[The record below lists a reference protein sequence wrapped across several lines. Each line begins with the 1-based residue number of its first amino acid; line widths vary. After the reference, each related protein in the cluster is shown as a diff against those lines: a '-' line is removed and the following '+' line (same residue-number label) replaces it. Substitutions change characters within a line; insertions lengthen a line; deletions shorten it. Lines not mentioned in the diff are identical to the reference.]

1 MKKKQFLPRLMTIV
15 SEEEAASSGAVAKNP
30 EQELNDVTNHLT
42 DEVAEETEPINNEG
56 QTSVE
61 PEAETKSAKSNVSIS
76 TENPDQVELTPE
88 LIAVVLGFL
97 KLGIKTKMR
106 TLISFQDAKNDIK
119 LVFVKGNRNVYSGQ
133 IDKLWKDIA
142 NRPVKKFYRSCVV
155 VNAKTILERNLAI
168 PEEEKSRRVHL
179 LDIYGN
185 EVTLETPDIENCW
198 AVIDGQHRLM
208 VCIEHPE
215 ADLDL
220 ELLDDYQGDIM
231 ELIKIF
237 NSIDRNWSLSDYNQ
251 SNIATGKIS
260 SEMMNMSA
268 MIKSFLNCSD
278 KVANFLL
285 TFKKDAIRKSSSIKG
300 IDDSGYSDTK
310 GERGLN
316 IARAIKYKFGD
327 MVVKVQFVEAI
338 CKAYSQLEDG
348 KTMGLGSLM
357 VGFIAE
363 ISDSMKK
370 TIVEKMKSTDYG
382 TVANTFTE
390 GFKKY
395 VQVHKDD
402 IEEHIKEI
410 QAKIDAAVPMPD
422 LSIKS
427 DTDLK
432 DGFPGVVLG
441 KRLGKSIEDV
451 ETKVTKLEE
460 KEKSSLKVVNDL
472 KAKTKLSDKEKAKL
486 EDEEV
491 KLNEIHGSLSVTR
504 AYLEELKAKRDLFQK
519 AA

>member
-1 MKKKQFLPRLMTIV
+1 MKKTDFLPRLMTIV
-15 SEEEAASSGAVAKNP
+15 NEEPVAGTVNP
-30 EQELNDVTNHLT
+30 AENEQNEVSNQPT
-42 DEVAEETEPINNEG
+42 DEVTAETETPNNDVKNS
-56 QTSVE
+56 SVE
-61 PEAETKSAKSNVSIS
+61 PEAETKSAESNVNLSAA
-76 TENPDQVELTPE
+76 NPEQVELAPE
-88 LIAVVLGFL
+88 LLATVLGFL
-97 KLGIKTKMR
+97 KCGIKTKMR
-106 TLISFQDAKNDIK
+106 TLISYQDAKNDIK
-119 LVFVKGNRNVYSGQ
+119 LVFVKGNRNVYGSQ
-133 IDKLWKDIA
+133 IDKLWKEVSGLK
-142 NRPVKKFYRSCVV
+142 VKKFSRSCVV
-155 VNAKTILERNLAI
+155 VNAKTILEHNMTI
-168 PEEEKSRRVHL
+168 SEEEKSKRVRL
-179 LDIYGN
+179 VDIYGN
-185 EVTLETPDIENCW
+185 EITLATIGIENCW

-208 VCIEHPE
+208 VCMEHPE
-215 ADLDL
+215 VDLDI
-220 ELLDDYQGDIM
+220 ELLTDFSGDIM

-237 NSIDRNWSLSDYNQ
+237 NSTDKNWSLSDYTL
-251 SNIATGKIS
+251 SNIETGKIS
-260 SEMMNMSA
+260 GAMMRMA
-268 MIKSFLNCSD
+268 ALIKSFLNCSE
-278 KVANFLL
+278 KVANYLL

-310 GERGLN
+310 GERGLS

-348 KTMGLGSLM
+348 KTTNLALLM

-370 TIVEKMKSTDYG
+370 TVEEKMKSSDFG
-382 TVANTFTE
+382 IVANTFTE

-395 VQVHKDD
+395 VQAHKDD
-402 IEEHIKEI
+402 IEEHVKEI
-410 QAKIDAAVPMPD
+410 QAKIDAALPMPD
-422 LSIKS
+422 LSVKS

-451 ETKVTKLEE
+451 ETKITKLVE

-472 KAKTKLSDKEKAKL
+472 KAKSKLTDKEKGKL

-491 KLNEIHGSLSVTR
+491 KLNEIQSSLSVTR
-504 AYLEELKAKRDLFQK
+504 AYLEELKAKRDSFLK